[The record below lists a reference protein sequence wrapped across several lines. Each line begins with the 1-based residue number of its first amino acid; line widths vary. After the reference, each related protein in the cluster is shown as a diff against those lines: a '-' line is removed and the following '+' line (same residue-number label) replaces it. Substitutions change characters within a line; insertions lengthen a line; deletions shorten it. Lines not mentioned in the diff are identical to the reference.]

1 MGVQADSIEVGIESS
16 ASKAIAELDKFI
28 SKLNQVGSSIR
39 SINGGGMT
47 SLANGVKQLS
57 GAMQGMNGI
66 KTTDFNRLG
75 KSLEKIGGA
84 NASGIYQ
91 MAGSLRAFSNAT
103 KSITGVSE
111 SAVQIGELA
120 KNISRFGYKGATNAI
135 DNMPKMAAALNSMMA
150 SLAKAPRVSNNLIQM
165 TNALAALSKQGYGL
179 KGTASALNGVNGSL
193 RAYSSTASRAT
204 KNTFSLAAAFG
215 KFYASCFLV
224 IRGIKQIGKSITN
237 SMDYIESY
245 NYFNVITDKIG
256 SEFGS
261 AWKENGYNNAQEY
274 AASFKDRLNNLTS
287 QMTGFDIGEE
297 GGLYLSDNLGLG
309 LDPNAIMNFQ
319 AQISSITNAA
329 KLTGE
334 TSINASKALTMLSAD
349 LSSLKNQ
356 DLQSVME
363 NLQSGL
369 VGQSEALYKYGFD
382 ITNATLQQYAFANGV
397 SKTVSEMTQA
407 EKMQLRLLA
416 ILDQSKV
423 AWGDM
428 ANTIDGVANQ
438 YRILKQQIS
447 NLSRIIGNLFIPVL
461 QAVLPYLNGI
471 VIALQR
477 FFTWIGNLMG
487 IKWSN
492 LMDGISSGYTD
503 TGLEALN
510 QDADNVTDS
519 LEDANKAANKLKNT
533 IHSYD
538 ELHIAT
544 DNSQDNASIG
554 GSNGIDLSKQIA
566 DALADYEDVWNKAME
581 RMENKAQE
589 IADKISAYFKKIHD
603 AWKKDADMSFVGED
617 LGNAINNLLSSIDW
631 ESVKE
636 IGYKLGKSISTAL
649 SGFLRTVDWQLVGK
663 SIAEAINTYV
673 QFWIGAFENFDFV
686 ALGSAIANAIN
697 GFFENFDFKQLAKA
711 INLFVQGIG
720 KTLRTIM
727 DETDW
732 SKVIKGLF
740 DFLSEIEIDTIALII
755 GGFSLR
761 YLKGA
766 VALTA
771 DILRGAVSKQLTAM
785 AVKAFGSSSALATAG
800 TGIAAGFAVAATIY
814 VGFKFAED
822 ADKWWKNIKEYGWD
836 EGRRKTANENSAN
849 PYNSDSE
856 FSKSRQNIDKWWEPI
871 QNSEFS
877 WKTLME
883 KINTS
888 WNADVVPAFAQF
900 SEGISSWWTND
911 VSPWFT
917 AEKWGELWSGVKE
930 SFATK
935 WGDIVAWWDS
945 TAIGVWWNEHV
956 TPYFEETDWTNLF
969 SVIKSALG
977 VVWGL
982 VVEWWDNS
990 ALGVWWNEH
999 VSPYFEE
1006 ADWTDLFSVIKSAL
1020 QAAWGLVVEW
1030 WESST
1035 LGKWWAENVEPY
1047 FEDTDWKDLFS
1058 VIESALRAAWG
1069 LLVQWWES
1077 SALYKWYEK
1086 NVKPW
1091 FTNDKWNFEGIKKG
1105 LGMAFDAAVKAV
1117 KQIWNT
1123 FANWLNSKLKLTIPP
1138 IKVLGFTLFGGAT
1151 LDLGKIPTFQTG
1163 GFPEDGLFMANHN
1176 ELLGKFSNGKTAVAN
1191 NEQIISGIEGGVERA
1206 MTNSLMN
1213 VVMATQGSNNSG
1225 DGAENHIHVHFG
1237 SEELGVA
1244 VYKALDD
1251 ASVRGLIPGIV

>member
-1 MGVQADSIEVGIESS
+1 MKVDGIEASIESS
-16 ASKAIAELDKFI
+16 ASKAISELDKMI
-28 SKLNQVGSSIR
+28 AKLNQVDASIR
-39 SINGGGMT
+39 SISVNGSNMRGFSVGAKDLASAMNT
-47 SLANGVKQLS
+47 LNAVATKDFTRFSNNLNRIGNVDASKIQSAANSL
-57 GAMQGMNGI
+57 GA
-66 KTTDFNRLG
+66 LG
-75 KSLEKIGGA
+75 
-84 NASGIYQ
+84 
-91 MAGSLRAFSNAT
+91 NAT
-103 KSITGVSE
+103 KKITGISE
-111 SAVQIGELA
+111 NAVQIGELA
-120 KNISRFGYKGATNAI
+120 KNISRLGYKGATNAI
-135 DNMPKMAAALNSMMA
+135 DNMPKLAAALNSMMA
-150 SLAKAPRVSNNLIQM
+150 SLSKAPRVSNNLIQM

-179 KGTASALNGVNGSL
+179 KGTANALLGVNNRLKS
-193 RAYSSTASRAT
+193 YSATASKAT
-204 KNTFSLAAAFG
+204 NSTISLAASFG
-215 KFYASCFLV
+215 KIYAVAYTV
-224 IRGIKQIGKSITN
+224 IRGIKSLGKSITS

-256 SEFGS
+256 AEFSG
-261 AWKENGYNNAQEY
+261 AWKENGYNNAQDY
-274 AASFKDRLNNLTS
+274 TNSFRERLNSLTS
-287 QMTGFDIGEE
+287 QMTGFTIGEE

-309 LDPNAIMNFQ
+309 LDPNTIMNFQ

-329 KLTGE
+329 KLAGE

-369 VGQSEALYKYGFD
+369 VGQSEALYKYGID
-382 ITNATLQQYAFANGV
+382 ITNTTLQQYAFANGIRK
-397 SKTVSEMTQA
+397 SVSEMTQA

-423 AWGDM
+423 AYGDM
-428 ANTIDGVANQ
+428 ANTISGISNQ
-438 YRILKQQIS
+438 FRILKQQIA
-447 NLSRIIGNLFIPVL
+447 NLSRIIGNLFIPML

-544 DNSQDNASIG
+544 DNSQDNTSIG

-566 DALADYEDVWNKAME
+566 DALADYENIWNEAMSK
-581 RMENKAQE
+581 MENRAQE
-589 IADKISAYFKKIHD
+589 IADKISSYFKKIHD
-603 AWKKDADMSFVGED
+603 AWKKDADMSFIGED
-617 LGNAINNLLSSIDW
+617 LGNAINNLLSSVDW

-649 SGFLRTVDWQLVGK
+649 SGFLRTTDWNLVGA
-663 SIAEAINTYV
+663 SIAEALNTFI
-673 QFWIGAFENFDFV
+673 QFWKGAIENFDFS
-686 ALGSAIANAIN
+686 ALGRAIGNSIN
-697 GFFENFDFKQLAKA
+697 GFFSSFDFSTFFSNISNLA
-711 INLFVQGIG
+711 NGI
-720 KTLRTIM
+720 M
-727 DETDW
+727 E
-732 SKVIKGLF
+732 
-740 DFLSEIEIDTIALII
+740 ALIVAFETVDWENVGKKI
-755 GGFSLR
+755 AEGLESLDWDKIFEN
-761 YLKGA
+761 LGKLVGA
-766 VALTA
+766 
-771 DILRGAVSKQLTAM
+771 
-785 AVKAFGSSSALATAG
+785 AFGAAVDIGAGIKESSEKSDAGKGKLKKMIPDTVWEWLEIAGATIGLDINFLVGNKENLDSFEEKLKSVDTGLYDVENGSTTAKEKLDTLMNADKNVWVKMG
-800 TGIAAGFAVAATIY
+800 VEYDENGWNTWLVEAADGIAT
-814 VGFKFAED
+814 
-822 ADKWWKNIKEYGWD
+822 
-836 EGRRKTANENSAN
+836 
-849 PYNSDSE
+849 
-856 FSKSRQNIDKWWEPI
+856 WWE
-871 QNSEFS
+871 
-877 WKTLME
+877 
-883 KINTS
+883 
-888 WNADVVPAFAQF
+888 
-900 SEGISSWWTND
+900 ND

-917 AEKWGELWSGVKE
+917 SEKWGDLWTNVKE

-945 TAIGVWWNEHV
+945 TAIGAWWNEHV

-977 VVWGL
+977 VVWGV

-1006 ADWTDLFSVIKSAL
+1006 TDWTDLFSVIKSAL

-1030 WESST
+1030 WEASA
-1035 LGKWWAENVEPY
+1035 LGKWWAENVAPY

-1058 VIESALRAAWG
+1058 VIESTLRAAWG

>member
-1 MGVQADSIEVGIESS
+1 MGIQSDSIEVGIESS

-111 SAVQIGELA
+111 NAVQIGELA
-120 KNISRFGYKGATNAI
+120 KNISRFGYKGAQNAVA
-135 DNMPKMAAALNSMMA
+135 NLPALTTELNRMMTVL
-150 SLAKAPRVSNNLIQM
+150 SKSPRVSNNLIQM
-165 TNALAALSKQGYGL
+165 TNALANLSAQGGRMRGVASSL
-179 KGTASALNGVNGSL
+179 GTVDRKL
-193 RAYSSTASRAT
+193 RVYSTSASRST
-204 KNTFSLAAAFG
+204 RNTLSLAAAFG
-215 KFYASCFLV
+215 RFYASCFLI

-256 SEFGS
+256 SEFGG

-329 KLTGE
+329 KLVGE

-369 VGQSEALYKYGFD
+369 VGQSEALYKYGID
-382 ITNATLQQYAFANGV
+382 ITNTTLQQYAYANGI
-397 SKTVSEMTQA
+397 SKSVSEMTQA

-487 IKWSN
+487 VEWSN
-492 LMDGISSGYTD
+492 LMDGVSEGYTD

-510 QDADNVTDS
+510 QDADGVTDS

-544 DNSQDNASIG
+544 DNSQDDTSIG

-566 DALADYEDVWNKAME
+566 DALADYENVWNEAMSK
-581 RMENKAQE
+581 MENKAQE

-649 SGFLRTVDWQLVGK
+649 SGFLRTTDWNLVGA
-663 SIAEAINTYV
+663 SIAEALNTFI
-673 QFWIGAFENFDFV
+673 QFWKGAIENFDFS
-686 ALGSAIANAIN
+686 ALGKAIGNSIN
-697 GFFENFDFKQLAKA
+697 GFFSNFDFSTFFSNISNLANGIMEALIAAFETVDWENVGKKIAEGLESLDWDKIFENLGKLVGAAFGAA
-711 INLFVQGIG
+711 IDIGAGIKESSEKSDAGKGKLEKMIPDTVWEWLEIAGATIGLDINFLVGNKENLDSFEE
-720 KTLRTIM
+720 KL
-727 DETDW
+727 
-732 SKVIKGLF
+732 KN
-740 DFLSEIEIDTIALII
+740 IDTGLYDVEN
-755 GGFSLR
+755 GST
-761 YLKGA
+761 
-766 VALTA
+766 TA
-771 DILRGAVSKQLTAM
+771 KEKLDTLMNADKNVWVEMGVEYDEDGWNTWLVEAAN
-785 AVKAFGSSSALATAG
+785 
-800 TGIAAGFAVAATIY
+800 GIAT
-814 VGFKFAED
+814 
-822 ADKWWKNIKEYGWD
+822 
-836 EGRRKTANENSAN
+836 
-849 PYNSDSE
+849 
-856 FSKSRQNIDKWWEPI
+856 WWE
-871 QNSEFS
+871 
-877 WKTLME
+877 
-883 KINTS
+883 
-888 WNADVVPAFAQF
+888 
-900 SEGISSWWTND
+900 ND

-917 AEKWGELWSGVKE
+917 PEKWGELWENVKE
-930 SFATK
+930 SFGTK
-935 WGDIVAWWDS
+935 WEDIVAWWDS
-945 TAIGVWWNEHV
+945 TAIGAWWNEHV

-990 ALGVWWNEH
+990 ALGAWWNEH

-1006 ADWTDLFSVIKSAL
+1006 TDWTNLFSVIKSAL

-1030 WESST
+1030 WEASA
-1035 LGKWWAENVEPY
+1035 LGKWWAENVAPY

-1069 LLVQWWES
+1069 LLVQWWEA

-1105 LGMAFDAAVKAV
+1105 LGMAFDAAVDAV
-1117 KQIWNT
+1117 KQIWNK

-1138 IKVLGFTLFGGAT
+1138 IRVLGITLFGGTT

-1163 GFPEDGLFMANHN
+1163 GFPEDGLFMANHG

-1191 NEQIISGIEGGVERA
+1191 NDQIIEGIEGGVERA

-1213 VVMATQGSNNSG
+1213 VVMATQGSGSAD
-1225 DGAENHIHVHFG
+1225 DGKEMHTHIHFG
-1237 SEELGVA
+1237 SDELGVA
-1244 VYKALDD
+1244 VFKALQD
-1251 ASVRGLIPGIV
+1251 ASARGLIPGIV

>member
-1 MGVQADSIEVGIESS
+1 MGVQVDSIEVSIQSS
-16 ASKAIAELDKFI
+16 ASKAVVELDKMI
-28 SKLNQVGSSIR
+28 AKLNMVSSSIR
-39 SINGGGMT
+39 SVNGGGMS

-57 GAMQGMNGI
+57 GAMQGISGI
-66 KTTDFNRLG
+66 KTADFSRL
-75 KSLEKIGGA
+75 SRNLEKLGGA

-91 MAGSLRAFSNAT
+91 MAGSLRAFSSAT
-103 KSITGVSE
+103 KSITGISE
-111 SAVQIGELA
+111 NAIQIGELA
-120 KNISRFGYKGATNAI
+120 KNISRFGYKGAQNAVA
-135 DNMPKMAAALNSMMA
+135 NLPALTTELNRMMTVL
-150 SLAKAPRVSNNLIQM
+150 SKSPRVSNNLIQM
-165 TNALAALSKQGYGL
+165 TNALANLSAQGGRMRGVASSL
-179 KGTASALNGVNGSL
+179 GTVDRKL
-193 RAYSSTASRAT
+193 RVYSTSASRST
-204 KNTFSLAAAFG
+204 RNTLSLAAAFG
-215 KFYASCFLV
+215 RFYASCFLI

-261 AWKENGYNNAQEY
+261 AWKENGYSNAQDY
-274 AASFKDRLNNLTS
+274 ASSFKDRLNNLTS
-287 QMTGFDIGEE
+287 QMTGFTIGEE

-329 KLTGE
+329 KLVGE

-369 VGQSEALYKYGFD
+369 VGQSEALYKYGID
-382 ITNATLQQYAFANGV
+382 ITNTTLQQYAYANGI
-397 SKTVSEMTQA
+397 SKSVSEMTQA

-416 ILDQSKV
+416 ILDQTKV
-423 AWGDM
+423 AYGDM
-428 ANTIDGVANQ
+428 ASTIDGVANQ
-438 YRILKQQIS
+438 YRILKQQVA
-447 NLSRIIGNLFIPVL
+447 NLSRIIGNLFIPML

-544 DNSQDNASIG
+544 DNTQDNTSIG

-566 DALADYEDVWNKAME
+566 DALADYEDAWNKAME

-673 QFWIGAFENFDFV
+673 QFWVGAFENFDFV

-727 DETDW
+727 NETDW
-732 SKVIKGLF
+732 TKVLKGVF
-740 DFLSEIEIDTIALII
+740 DFLSEIDIDTVAIVI
-755 GGFSLR
+755 GGFTLK
-761 YLKGA
+761 YLGKM
-766 VALTA
+766 LTA
-771 DILRGAVSKQLTAM
+771 DLLGTAVKGLFTGLFT
-785 AVKAFGSSSALATAG
+785 KAFGVAPTLG
-800 TGIAAGFAVAATIY
+800 TTLAAGFAIGATIY
-814 VGFKFAED
+814 VGFKLVED
-822 ADKWWKNIKEYGWD
+822 ADKWWDNIQKYGWD
-836 EGRRKTANENSAN
+836 EGRKKTANENSAN
-849 PYNSDSE
+849 PYNSDSA
-856 FSKSRQNIDKWWEPI
+856 FSQSRQKIDKWWEPI

-877 WKTLME
+877 WKTLVE
-883 KINTS
+883 KINAS
-888 WNADVVPAFAQF
+888 WNADVIPAFSQF
-900 SEGISSWWTND
+900 AESVSSWWTND

-917 AEKWGELWSGVKE
+917 PEKWGELWENVKE
-930 SFATK
+930 SFGTK
-935 WGDIVAWWDS
+935 WEDIVAWWDS
-945 TAIGVWWNEHV
+945 TAIGAWWNEHV

-990 ALGVWWNEH
+990 ALGAWWNEH

-1006 ADWTDLFSVIKSAL
+1006 TDWTNLFSVIKSAL

-1030 WESST
+1030 WEASA
-1035 LGKWWAENVEPY
+1035 LGKWWAENVAPY

-1105 LGMAFDAAVKAV
+1105 LGMAFDAAVDAV
-1117 KQIWNT
+1117 KQIWNK

-1138 IKVLGFTLFGGAT
+1138 IRVLGITLFGGTT

-1163 GFPEDGLFMANHN
+1163 GFPEDGLFMANHG

-1191 NEQIISGIEGGVERA
+1191 NDQIIEGIEGGVERA

-1213 VVMATQGSNNSG
+1213 VVMATQGNNN
-1225 DGAENHIHVHFG
+1225 DGGENHIHIHFG

-1251 ASVRGLIPGIV
+1251 ASARGLIPAII